1 VSRVSD
7 PLHLLSLEDELSG
20 PELLRLVELAR
31 DVKERPEAY
40 ERACERKGL
49 LLLLEKT
56 STRTTLAFSAAIHEL
71 GGYAVRLDWRE
82 SNFSISP
89 LSFEARYVSSN
100 CDAIMARLRRYE
112 DLRELADNSS
122 VPVINGCCNRYHPS
136 QALAD
141 LLTIQ
146 EVAGTLEGS
155 SVTYVGIH
163 NNVANSLVAAG
174 TRAGVRV
181 GLVTPL
187 TNPPADDEQLMA
199 NAAATGLLVRYD
211 SVAEAA
217 ARSQFVYTDTWVDM
231 EFFTDPAYAEE
242 RDRRVALM
250 SPYQLNA
257 ENLGDA
263 RPWVMH
269 DMPIH
274 PGYEIAAEL
283 VDSERS
289 VIFQQAENRL
299 YAAKAMLLLALG
311 AADIAG

>member
-1 VSRVSD
+1 VRVPPSQ
-7 PLHLLSLEDELSG
+7 HLLSLEDELSG
-20 PELLRLVELAR
+20 PEIVRLVDLAL
-31 DVKERPEAY
+31 DVKARPRTY
-40 ERACERKGL
+40 ESALRRKGL
-49 LLLLEKT
+49 LLLMEKT
-56 STRTTLAFSAAIHEL
+56 STRTTLAFSAAIHQL
-71 GGYAVRLDWRE
+71 GGYAVRLDWRD

-89 LSFEARYVSSN
+89 LSYEARYASSN
-100 CDAIMARLRRYE
+100 ADVIMARLKRYE
-112 DLRELADNSS
+112 DLLELAGNSS

-141 LLTIQ
+141 LITIK
-146 EVAGTLEGS
+146 EVAGTLAGS

-163 NNVANSLVAAG
+163 NNVSNSLVAAG

-187 TNPPADDEQLMA
+187 ANPPAEDEQLIA
-199 NAAATGLLVRYD
+199 NAEATGLLVRYD

-231 EFFTDPAYAEE
+231 EFFTDPSYAEE

-250 SPYQLNA
+250 APYQLNF
-257 ENLGDA
+257 ENLGEA

-269 DMPIH
+269 DMPVH

-283 VDSERS
+283 VESERS

-299 YAAKAMLLLALG
+299 YAAKAMLLWALAG
-311 AADIAG
+311 PDVAV

>member
-1 VSRVSD
+1 
-7 PLHLLSLEDELSG
+7 
-20 PELLRLVELAR
+20 
-31 DVKERPEAY
+31 
-40 ERACERKGL
+40 
-49 LLLLEKT
+49 
-56 STRTTLAFSAAIHEL
+56 
-71 GGYAVRLDWRE
+71 
-82 SNFSISP
+82 
-89 LSFEARYVSSN
+89 
-100 CDAIMARLRRYE
+100 MARLKRYE
-112 DLRELADNSS
+112 DLRELADNSR

-136 QALAD
+136 QAVAD
-141 LLTIQ
+141 LVTIQ

-187 TNPPADDEQLMA
+187 TNPPAVDEQLIA
-199 NAAATGLLVRYD
+199 NAEATGLLVRYD

-217 ARSQFVYTDTWVDM
+217 AQSQFVYTDTWVDM
-231 EFFTDPAYAEE
+231 EFFTDPGYAEE

-250 SPYQLNA
+250 SPYQLNHA
-257 ENLGDA
+257 NLGDA
-263 RPWVMH
+263 RPWIMH

-283 VDSERS
+283 VVSERS

-311 AADIAG
+311 AADVAA